1 MHMRI
6 AAIDDTPIGTE
17 TVAKLFEDPLL
28 GEIELYHHNKLR
40 AFLKPY
46 IAKYTNVEE
55 VRKIITDDI
64 PAKWTLDKRAEVLQN
79 FKEAETVNVVFDRY
93 FNLNG
98 KASIEALFPL
108 N

>member
-1 MHMRI
+1 MRI